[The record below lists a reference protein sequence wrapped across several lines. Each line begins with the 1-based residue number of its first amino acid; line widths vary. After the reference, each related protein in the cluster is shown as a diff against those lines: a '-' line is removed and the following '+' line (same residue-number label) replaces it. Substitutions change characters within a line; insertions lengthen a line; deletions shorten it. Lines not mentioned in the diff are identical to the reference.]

1 LWQAAHGGP
10 SLPLDFTSGF
20 SHPIMAHYMLQYAP
34 EGDVPMEMLLM
45 GLCVSVFGLAVAAL
59 AFGAA
64 TRPETAVEAAQPALQ
79 PAKSLAAPRFFA
91 HQGIPAIPM
100 QPRVPIEA
108 LLLQI
113 ENHVRLEQAAAESF
127 VEFPTSALLHSK
139 TVSPLVN

>member
-1 LWQAAHGGP
+1 MAQSVP
-10 SLPLDFTSGF
+10 RCPL
-20 SHPIMAHYMLQYAP
+20 
-34 EGDVPMEMLLM
+34 EGVVPMEMLLM

-64 TRPETAVEAAQPALQ
+64 TRPEQTAEAAQPALQ
-79 PAKSLAAPRFFA
+79 PAKAMAAPRFFSDRA
-91 HQGIPAIPM
+91 VPSIPL

-127 VEFPTSALLHSK
+127 VEFPTSSLLHSK